1 MCVCVCVCGGGGGL
15 PAWITSQESRRK
27 GQDGDAVSGHLS
39 PASVG
44 TVAK

>member
-1 MCVCVCVCGGGGGL
+1 MRMCVCVGGL

-27 GQDGDAVSGHLS
+27 VQDGDAVSGHLS